1 MDPVSRITQKNVAKE
16 PFEDLRRRALASVK
30 LRALDNDKLVWLLT
44 AAGLF
49 ILPLILGDGYYLSV
63 LNFIALYSMVALGLC
78 LLLGYGGQLSI
89 SHSAFYAIGAYTSS
103 IFCLRYGLHPLV
115 SIVLSQCITALTAW
129 GIGAVVLRLK
139 GHYLAIA
146 TLSFSII
153 VEVLIREIAWLTGG
167 LQGLSSIPAI
177 SLGGFFIDSD
187 WRFYFLVWSV
197 TMLLLLFAL
206 NLVNSRMG
214 RIFRAIREAE
224 DIAGL
229 FGADVKKYKVKLFI
243 VSSIYASLAGSL
255 YAHYATFISP
265 DAASI
270 MFAIEIIL
278 VISIGGYTMLWGA
291 MVGVAAITYLNEYLA
306 DFAEFKRTIYGLA
319 LIAIMLFFPNGVLQG
334 LKDSAKVLFQSVRK
348 GAQR

>member
-1 MDPVSRITQKNVAKE
+1 MSRVSHISQENAAKE
-16 PFEDLRRRALASVK
+16 PLEELRRRALASVK
-30 LRALDNDKLVWLLT
+30 LSVRNTDKLIWLVT

-49 ILPLILGDGYYLSV
+49 ILPLVLGDGYYLSV

-103 IFCLRYGLHPLV
+103 IFCLRYSFHPLV
-115 SIVLSQCITALTAW
+115 SIFFSQCITALTAW
-129 GIGAVVLRLK
+129 AIGSVVLRLR

-167 LQGLSSIPAI
+167 VQGLSSIPSI
-177 SLGGFFIDSD
+177 SLGGFSIDSD
-187 WRFYFLVWSV
+187 WRFYFVVWFV

-224 DIAGL
+224 DIARL
-229 FGADVKKYKVKLFI
+229 FGANVKKYKVKLFI
-243 VSSIYASLAGSL
+243 VSSVYASLAGSL
-255 YAHYATFISP
+255 YAHYAAFVSP
-265 DAASI
+265 AAASI

-278 VISIGGYTMLWGA
+278 VISIGGYTLLWGA

-306 DFAEFKRTIYGLA
+306 AFAEYKRTIYGLA
-319 LIAIMLFFPNGVLQG
+319 LIVIMLVFPNGMLQG
-334 LKDSAKVLFQSVRK
+334 LKDSVKILSQSVRK